1 VRGGVEGVVKGVLFV
16 LAAVLV
22 WGFTPR
28 PATAQEP
35 QEQILVTGTVVDL
48 ATGDPLEGAFVR
60 PPEPHRGSLTD
71 ESGRFQ
77 LSLAAG
83 RGHRLQ
89 VERLGYAPAEFV
101 LAAEEMG
108 MALRIQLDPQ
118 AILLEGIEVFSES
131 LMEQFTRRQ
140 NASYGVINTYTT
152 ADLIAAEVDDGFEFF
167 DRVFR
172 SGRPCT
178 GRVGWCAVTPR
189 GESPIGAC
197 IDGMPAW
204 GGVEEL
210 RDYAPEEFY
219 LIEVEP
225 FGDFVRAYTWEWMR
239 SGFRSAMLR
248 MDPIVRVN
256 GQAPRSAAFV
266 AFQEAFEHCV

>member
-1 VRGGVEGVVKGVLFV
+1 MRARAAGVY
-16 LAAVLV
+16 VLV
-22 WGFTPR
+22 TVVASGLTLR

-35 QEQILVTGTVVDL
+35 EERVLVSGTVVDL
-48 ATGDPLEGAFVR
+48 VTGEPLEGAFVR

-71 ESGRFQ
+71 ESGRFE
-77 LSLAAG
+77 LSLP
-83 RGHRLQ
+83 RGEDHALE

-101 LAAEEMG
+101 LSADEMA
-108 MALRIQLDPQ
+108 MTLRIQLDPQ
-118 AILLEGIEVFSES
+118 AILLEGIEVYSES
-131 LMEQFTRRQ
+131 LMEQFARRQ
-140 NASYGVINTYTT
+140 NASAGLISTFTT
-152 ADLIAAEVDDGFEFF
+152 EDLINAEVNDGFEFF
-167 DRVFR
+167 NRVFR
-172 SGRPCT
+172 TGRPCT

-189 GESPIGAC
+189 GELFIGAC

-204 GGVEEL
+204 GGAEEL

-219 LIEVEP
+219 MIEVEP

-256 GQAPRSAAFV
+256 ENAPRAAAFT
-266 AFQEAFEHCV
+266 AFQEAFQDCA